1 MEVNGKEIAIE
12 EHGDGDAVV
21 MVHGLGG
28 TGNSWYPQVGPL
40 ARFFRV
46 VRLDLEGSGRSP
58 ATGSLSIAS
67 FAADVTAAMDELD
80 IPTAHLCGHS
90 MGTIVCQH
98 IAAEHPER
106 VKSLA
111 LLGPLAEP
119 PEPARQAI
127 RDRAA
132 VARKNGMVP
141 IADTLV
147 EVAISAE
154 TRSHQPAAAAFV
166 REILMRQDAEGYA
179 RTCEALADA
188 RSADLASIRCPTL
201 LVTGDEDGV
210 SPPPAVKSLSS
221 RISGSRV
228 AVLPGCGHWTPNRE
242 ADPGQRRASQLL
254 FQFRL
259 GRPVAQRKPGKPGT
273 ARPRAS
279 AVKARPASAKQAA
292 RGGRTARSSGDAPA
306 TFYICRSCVWSESAR
321 ERDGKRQG
329 TFLLEAVRDL
339 IEADPLPVALNL
351 RAVYCL
357 NGCKSPCN
365 VGFRSAGKHHVRFS
379 HLTPDNAADVIAYA
393 RAYQANATGEVSE
406 DETPAAMRSKM
417 TVCTP
422 PIG

>member
-1 MEVNGKEIAIE
+1 
-12 EHGDGDAVV
+12 
-21 MVHGLGG
+21 
-28 TGNSWYPQVGPL
+28 
-40 ARFFRV
+40 
-46 VRLDLEGSGRSP
+46 
-58 ATGSLSIAS
+58 
-67 FAADVTAAMDELD
+67 MDELD

-210 SPPPAVKSLSS
+210 SPPPAVKALSS

-228 AVLPGCGHWTPNRE
+228 AVLPGCGHWTPIEKPTQVN
-242 ADPGQRRASQLL
+242 GVLL
-254 FQFRL
+254 N
-259 GRPVAQRKPGKPGT
+259 
-273 ARPRAS
+273 
-279 AVKARPASAKQAA
+279 
-292 RGGRTARSSGDAPA
+292 
-306 TFYICRSCVWSESAR
+306 FY
-321 ERDGKRQG
+321 
-329 TFLLEAVRDL
+329 
-339 IEADPLPVALNL
+339 
-351 RAVYCL
+351 
-357 NGCKSPCN
+357 
-365 VGFRSAGKHHVRFS
+365 FS
-379 HLTPDNAADVIAYA
+379 F
-393 RAYQANATGEVSE
+393 G
-406 DETPAAMRSKM
+406 
-417 TVCTP
+417 
-422 PIG
+422 

>member
-40 ARFFRV
+40 SRFFRV

-58 ATGSLSIAS
+58 ATDTLSIAS
-67 FAADVTAAMDELD
+67 FAADVIAVMDELD

-210 SPPPAVKSLSS
+210 SPPPAVKALSS

-228 AVLPGCGHWTPNRE
+228 AVLPGCGHWTPIEKPTQVN
-242 ADPGQRRASQLL
+242 GVLL
-254 FQFRL
+254 N
-259 GRPVAQRKPGKPGT
+259 
-273 ARPRAS
+273 
-279 AVKARPASAKQAA
+279 
-292 RGGRTARSSGDAPA
+292 
-306 TFYICRSCVWSESAR
+306 FY
-321 ERDGKRQG
+321 
-329 TFLLEAVRDL
+329 
-339 IEADPLPVALNL
+339 
-351 RAVYCL
+351 
-357 NGCKSPCN
+357 
-365 VGFRSAGKHHVRFS
+365 FS
-379 HLTPDNAADVIAYA
+379 F
-393 RAYQANATGEVSE
+393 G
-406 DETPAAMRSKM
+406 
-417 TVCTP
+417 
-422 PIG
+422 

>member
-58 ATGSLSIAS
+58 ATGALSIAS

-188 RSADLASIRCPTL
+188 KSADLASIRCPTL

-210 SPPPAVKSLSS
+210 SPPPAVKALSS

-228 AVLPGCGHWTPNRE
+228 AVLPGCGHWTPIEKPTQVN
-242 ADPGQRRASQLL
+242 GVLL
-254 FQFRL
+254 N
-259 GRPVAQRKPGKPGT
+259 
-273 ARPRAS
+273 
-279 AVKARPASAKQAA
+279 
-292 RGGRTARSSGDAPA
+292 
-306 TFYICRSCVWSESAR
+306 FY
-321 ERDGKRQG
+321 
-329 TFLLEAVRDL
+329 
-339 IEADPLPVALNL
+339 
-351 RAVYCL
+351 
-357 NGCKSPCN
+357 
-365 VGFRSAGKHHVRFS
+365 FS
-379 HLTPDNAADVIAYA
+379 F
-393 RAYQANATGEVSE
+393 G
-406 DETPAAMRSKM
+406 
-417 TVCTP
+417 
-422 PIG
+422 